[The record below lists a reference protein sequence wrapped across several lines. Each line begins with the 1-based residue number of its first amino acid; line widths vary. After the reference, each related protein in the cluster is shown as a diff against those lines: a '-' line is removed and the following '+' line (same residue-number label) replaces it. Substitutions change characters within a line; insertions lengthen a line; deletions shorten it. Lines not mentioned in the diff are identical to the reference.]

1 MSDTVKI
8 EVNIKQHVLKS
19 DIEDIDIFKIIGND
33 NASFESML
41 IYLPFESTEGI
52 DFINILKNQ

>member
-1 MSDTVKI
+1 MFIK
-8 EVNIKQHVLKS
+8 NIKKVE
-19 DIEDIDIFKIIGND
+19 IEEKGNAFSNDIFKIIGND